1 MIADRYEILDEI
13 GHGAMG
19 VVHRA
24 RDLQLGRTV
33 AIKLVAPHV
42 AADPDLRARFVREAH
57 ALGRVGH
64 PGVVGIYDVGADGER
79 PWLVMELCPG
89 GSLADRLAKGPMSP
103 PEVRALV
110 TEVAAAL
117 AAIHA
122 AGIVHRDLTPGNV
135 LRGQDGWMVG
145 DFGVAAASG
154 ETAITRTG
162 VVLGTPE
169 YWAPEVM
176 GESRVGPAA
185 DVYSLGCVAFHAL
198 TGHPPY
204 SGSNPLRVGM
214 LHVTAPRPIV
224 PDGLRAEVPELAALV
239 ERMCAKDPVERPTA
253 AEISAAPT
261 RVLARSSAPSVASR
275 GRTAITRLAGR
286 RPSAGRRRRRAGV
299 PAMTVLAAAVLG
311 GVATAVGLG
320 VGGFVGGGSATTFVA
335 PVVRGLPPEVA
346 EERLA
351 EAASSAGADAPSVR
365 IAERRYSARV
375 AGGRVAA
382 QKPAA
387 GRDVRSGG
395 VVSLVI
401 SRGSPTTTIPAVD
414 PGGAPA
420 TAIRAVKARDLRVRV
435 VDEPSFDVPAGAVI
449 GTDPDAGATVDR
461 PATVVVRVS
470 SGVPTTSVPAL
481 GDLDVDA
488 ALREIDAAGL
498 EARVVEEETDR
509 AQPGRVIGQDP
520 APGATVEQRTEVTL
534 TIARAADLEWREVYR
549 LRGDDATSTPQ
560 LFVDDEWRIAY
571 RGGDDSFF
579 RSSSVE
585 VRVYA
590 GREQVDGFT
599 FDTDDEGEW
608 TAPSGDG
615 PYVVEVTPGSGASFD
630 VSVEALG

>member
-79 PWLVMELCPG
+79 PWLVMELCAG
-89 GSLADRLAKGPMSP
+89 GSLADRLAQGPMSP
-103 PEVRALV
+103 DEVGGLV
-110 TEVAAAL
+110 VDVAAAL

-135 LRGQDGWMVG
+135 LRGGDGWMVG

-198 TGHPPY
+198 AGRPPY

-214 LHVTAPRPIV
+214 MHVTAPRPAV
-224 PDGLRAEVPELAALV
+224 PDGARAQAPELAELI
-239 ERMCAKDPVERPTA
+239 ERMCAKDPADRPTA
-253 AEISAAPT
+253 AEISADPT
-261 RVLARSSAPSVASR
+261 RVVARPAVASRRSR
-275 GRTAITRLAGR
+275 GRTAVTRLARR
-286 RPSAGRRRRRAGV
+286 RPGASRSRRRPGML
-299 PAMTVLAAAVLG
+299 AMTALAAAVLG
-311 GVATAVGLG
+311 GLATAVGLG
-320 VGGFVGGGSATTFVA
+320 VGGFVGGDSATTFVA
-335 PVVRGLPPEVA
+335 PAVRGLAPGIA
-346 EERLA
+346 EERLE
-351 EAASSAGADAPSVR
+351 EAASSAGAEAPSVR
-365 IAERRYSARV
+365 VAERRYSVRV
-375 AGGRVAA
+375 ASGRVAA

-401 SRGSPTTTIPAVD
+401 SRGSPTTTIPEVD
-414 PGGAPA
+414 DGGAPA
-420 TAIRAVKARDLRVRV
+420 AAIRAVKARDLRVRV
-435 VDEPSFDVPAGAVI
+435 AEEPSFDVPAGAVI
-449 GTDPDAGATVDR
+449 GTDPEAGASIDR
-461 PATVVVRVS
+461 PATVIVRVS

-481 GDLDVDA
+481 GDLDLDA
-488 ALREIDAAGL
+488 ALREVDAAEL
-498 EARVVEEETDR
+498 EANVVEEETDR
-509 AQPGRVIGQDP
+509 AEPGRVIGQDP
-520 APGATVEQRTEVTL
+520 AAGATVAQRTEVTL
-534 TIARAADLEWREVYR
+534 TVARAGDREWREVYR
-549 LRGDDATSTPQ
+549 LRGDEATSSPQ
-560 LFVDDEWRIAY
+560 LFVEDEWRIVY
-571 RGGDDSFF
+571 GGDDDSFF
-579 RSSSVE
+579 RSSTVD

-599 FDTDDEGEW
+599 FGTDDGGEW